1 MKQIA
6 AWFGV
11 FLMVLT
17 GYFAFWPI
25 PIAPNAWVAQSAPGY
40 VGPHAQNTKLAGLS
54 SIDIGK
60 EVGPEHIAFG
70 PDGKL
75 YAAVA
80 SGNILRM
87 DARGLNQEVF
97 VNTGGRTLGFDFD
110 PSGRLIAADALRGLL
125 AVTKDKVEVL
135 TDKVD
140 GQPIRATIT
149 FMNRNGAGDL
159 DLRLLTG
166 DGGMVLDDSKTSAD
180 TEMVLCPGGSP
191 CPPITNGT
199 YLIEVK
205 GFTASVTSAYVLH
218 IETTAD
224 VDAGVDAM

>member
-1 MKQIA
+1 MQR
-6 AWFGV
+6 G
-11 FLMVLT
+11 
-17 GYFAFWPI
+17 
-25 PIAPNAWVAQSAPGY
+25 APLRARVERGSA
-40 VGPHAQNTKLAGLS
+40 VGLVGALAL
-54 SIDIGK
+54 
-60 EVGPEHIAFG
+60 A
-70 PDGKL
+70 
-75 YAAVA
+75 A
-80 SGNILRM
+80 SGCSLV
-87 DARGLNQEVF
+87 L
-97 VNTGGRTLGFDFD
+97 DFD
-110 PSGRLIAADALRGLL
+110 KPTDAAPADAPVTPEQCGANEPNDTPATATAWAGQDISAAICPTGAVGDVDLFAVGL
-125 AVTKDKVEVL
+125 
-135 TDKVD
+135 VD

-166 DGGMVLDDSKTSAD
+166 DGGMVLDDSKASAD